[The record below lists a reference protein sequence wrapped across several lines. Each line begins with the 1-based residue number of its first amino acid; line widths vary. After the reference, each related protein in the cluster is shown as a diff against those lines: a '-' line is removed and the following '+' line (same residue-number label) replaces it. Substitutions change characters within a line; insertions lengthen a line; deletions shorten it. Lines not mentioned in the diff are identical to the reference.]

1 MVLKFKQTLS
11 VCPTYCRCQLF
22 LHDFLFLQDGLE
34 VTGACE
40 LVPVWPN
47 VRDVAYQLFLHD
59 FLFLQD
65 GLEVTE
71 ACELVPVRPNVPIQ
85 IHLKPRPANPEPEPE
100 DDIPEPEQDTPPAKK
115 KKKKSV
121 ATTK

>member
-1 MVLKFKQTLS
+1 MVS
-11 VCPTYCRCQLF
+11 SCRHVQ
-22 LHDFLFLQDGLE
+22 
-34 VTGACE
+34 
-40 LVPVWPN
+40 
-47 VRDVAYQLFLHD
+47 YQQFLHD